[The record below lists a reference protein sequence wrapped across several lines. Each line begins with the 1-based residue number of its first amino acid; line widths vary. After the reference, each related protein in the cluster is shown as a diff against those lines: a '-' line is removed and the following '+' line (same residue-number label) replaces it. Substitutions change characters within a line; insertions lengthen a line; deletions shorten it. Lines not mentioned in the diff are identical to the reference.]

1 MTTITSGTS
10 GITFPD
16 GTVQSTAAGSGAV
29 ANSTIYINNQTI
41 YANYTFAANTS
52 GMSAGPVSLSNAVV
66 TLASGSRWVIL

>member
-1 MTTITSGTS
+1 MTTITNGST

-41 YANYTFAANTS
+41 YANYTFTANTS
-52 GMSAGPVSLSNAVV
+52 GMSAGPVALSNAVV
-66 TLASGSRWVIL
+66 TLASGCRWVIL